1 MRARGS
7 LCKLGAWVSLP
18 DSAACQ
24 GCQGIHSRLLMKILE
39 RSGLGRAEG
48 IVATHLQ
55 LWDVRSIPFV
65 YVSWSEI
72 LAPTPR
78 MTRLTK
84 ITVHTTSEDPLCE
97 AWLQEPYSNCWFD
110 LKLVLMDCTTRKQ
123 TNIIGLCEYR
133 EDTLTYFVSLC
144 KL

>member
-84 ITVHTTSEDPLCE
+84 ITVHTSSEDPLCE
-97 AWLQEPYSNCWFD
+97 AWLQEHIQTVGLTENLSSWIAQPANRQTSLGCVNTE
-110 LKLVLMDCTTRKQ
+110 KTR
-123 TNIIGLCEYR
+123 
-133 EDTLTYFVSLC
+133 
-144 KL
+144 